1 METLL
6 MVGFAVALVGF
17 VVFAVL
23 YFVSRRESA
32 RLAAEKELAG
42 QRLNDSE
49 QRLSEVSLRLHETE
63 VAEALARKDVES
75 LRSKIEEGRA
85 EREKMEEQ
93 LKAQF
98 RNLANDIFGE
108 QTRQFRETNKS
119 ELDLL
124 LKPFR
129 DNIKEFRE
137 RVERIYS
144 SENEQRGA
152 LRNELKNLKELNDRI
167 TTETANLTN
176 ALKGNSKVQG
186 DWGEVI
192 LKTMLENSGLR
203 EGDNYEIQYNV
214 KDQDSARNL
223 RPDVVL
229 HLPGGKHVVIDSK
242 VSLTAYERYSHDD
255 GPSSSAALRE
265 HVASVR
271 RHVDELASKNYQQY
285 FADSPD
291 FVIMFMPTEPAF
303 LAALKED
310 STLWNYAYSKKV
322 IISSPTNLFAV
333 LKLVVDLWKRDAQD
347 KNTARIVKT
356 ATDLYDQLCMFV
368 SELEKVGSAIDNAA
382 KAYGQAYKRMCQG
395 NNNVIRLGERMRGMG
410 LQSKR
415 RQSDKALEEASLHDE
430 PVDAPDAVQE
440 LPE

>member
-1 METLL
+1 MQSRLS
-6 MVGFAVALVGF
+6 ALSCLRCCISYRG
-17 VVFAVL
+17 A
-23 YFVSRRESA
+23 SAA

-137 RVERIYS
+137 RVEHIYS

-167 TTETANLTN
+167 TTETANLTI
-176 ALKGNSKVQG
+176 ALKATRG
-186 DWGEVI
+186 
-192 LKTMLENSGLR
+192 
-203 EGDNYEIQYNV
+203 
-214 KDQDSARNL
+214 
-223 RPDVVL
+223 
-229 HLPGGKHVVIDSK
+229 
-242 VSLTAYERYSHDD
+242 
-255 GPSSSAALRE
+255 
-265 HVASVR
+265 
-271 RHVDELASKNYQQY
+271 
-285 FADSPD
+285 
-291 FVIMFMPTEPAF
+291 
-303 LAALKED
+303 
-310 STLWNYAYSKKV
+310 
-322 IISSPTNLFAV
+322 
-333 LKLVVDLWKRDAQD
+333 
-347 KNTARIVKT
+347 T
-356 ATDLYDQLCMFV
+356 AT
-368 SELEKVGSAIDNAA
+368 GA
-382 KAYGQAYKRMCQG
+382 R
-395 NNNVIRLGERMRGMG
+395 
-410 LQSKR
+410 
-415 RQSDKALEEASLHDE
+415 
-430 PVDAPDAVQE
+430 
-440 LPE
+440 